1 MSYSPWGRK
10 SCIRL
15 RDSTRTSKLGDSISS
30 DPEIIC
36 SEEVG
41 GGVRLHRILQQRACS
56 LNIRS
61 ICGFKKTRHC
71 KLRDLVLFYV
81 WEFYVS
87 ISVVHFYV
95 WEIYASVLY
104 VWASLMAQQIKNPP
118 AMQETQEMW
127 L

>member
-15 RDSTRTSKLGDSISS
+15 SDSTRTSKLGDSISS

-61 ICGFKKTRHC
+61 ICGFKKTRHR

-104 VWASLMAQQIKNPP
+104 VWASLMAQQLKKMS
-118 AMQETQEMW
+118 AMQETQERW
-127 L
+127 V